1 MKPAAS
7 QLSADRASGRLVR
20 LALMLL
26 VPGLLAGAASAY
38 LIDRP
43 VAGFLHMH
51 QILIRPAHVVDQ
63 IGNAAW
69 YVAGGLLAWLYFRYR
84 KQDAARAAKGAYLVA
99 AVAAG
104 GSAELIEWIIGRAR
118 PNMLFELDRYGFF
131 LGFFTKHHDSFPSSH
146 MAVALSG
153 MVALG
158 MLFPRGRWLFIALGL
173 LVAPARLVQG
183 AHFPGDVIVG
193 ATYGAAAAL
202 LVAALFIRRGWA
214 AL

>member
-1 MKPAAS
+1 VHLALGLLLLGLWVAL
-7 QLSADRASGRLVR
+7 LSAWR
-20 LALMLL
+20 
-26 VPGLLAGAASAY
+26 
-38 LIDRP
+38 IDRP
-43 VAGFLHMH
+43 AAEFFHTH
-51 QILIRPAHVVDQ
+51 QILIRPARYVDQ

-69 YVAGGLLAWLYFRYR
+69 YVAGGLPAWLYFRFR
-84 KQDAARAAKGAYLVA
+84 RPDKARAAKAAYLLA

-118 PNMLFELDRYGFF
+118 PNMLFEQDRYGFF

-158 MLFPRGRWLFIALGL
+158 MLFPRGRWIFVALGL
-173 LVAPARLVQG
+173 MVAGSRLVQG
-183 AHFPGDVIVG
+183 AHFPGDVIAG